1 MTNGAGNVIKLVQLH
16 QQNKPSGI
24 VWVQFDHSD
33 AGQKTRNENRQ
44 LYVQGIEQT
53 WTPIKPVT
61 TQFAVGRNKTV
72 QVVRKQFPLRPAAAK
87 TIHRS
92 QGDTET
98 EIVVDFSTRKT
109 IPHIHYVGLSRV
121 TTIEGLHI
129 TDLCESNIAVNA
141 DVKREMERLRTTA
154 KLKLCI
160 SPLYDLTPSL
170 LKLCFL
176 NARSLHRHIEDVRK
190 DLIIQVLMLTFL
202 RKQDL
207 VLKIIMS
214 YMTLLVMLSSKMRIL
229 FPIMHQG
236 LMVVQLCIVE
246 SHTYLGI
253 HTVTTYVV
261 LKLL

>member
-1 MTNGAGNVIKLVQLH
+1 M
-16 QQNKPSGI
+16 
-24 VWVQFDHSD
+24 
-33 AGQKTRNENRQ
+33 
-44 LYVQGIEQT
+44 
-53 WTPIKPVT
+53 
-61 TQFAVGRNKTV
+61 
-72 QVVRKQFPLRPAAAK
+72 
-87 TIHRS
+87 
-92 QGDTET
+92 
-98 EIVVDFSTRKT
+98 DFSTRKT
-109 IPHIHYVGLSRV
+109 IPHICYVGLSRV

-160 SPLYDLTPSL
+160 SPLYDVTPSL

-214 YMTLLVMLSSKMRIL
+214 YMTLLVMLSSEMRIL
-229 FPIMHQG
+229 FPIVRQG

-253 HTVTTYVV
+253 PTVTTYVV